1 MSDNNNNDNK
11 YSDVSSDNISTNNS
25 NNNTSSNK
33 HIAEIITIALLAI
46 VLIFFVVQCS
56 RNKNESSSTSGTIAV
71 SSSYSGTTVPPVVVQ
86 NESGDQTEIE
96 DSEINFRNI
105 SFASSMDEI
114 KALESKSDDTLDNPD
129 DSSSVDGY
137 TYLTYSFN
145 GKNDPTAF
153 GTVANVSD
161 ASASLVYVFKD
172 NKLIEVRWQYG
183 KLDASAYDSIIA
195 DASSQFGPATYS
207 REYSNGYKES
217 WWRTKDVLISFLYQD
232 SGISIYYK
240 TLK

>member
-1 MSDNNNNDNK
+1 
-11 YSDVSSDNISTNNS
+11 
-25 NNNTSSNK
+25 
-33 HIAEIITIALLAI
+33 
-46 VLIFFVVQCS
+46 
-56 RNKNESSSTSGTIAV
+56 
-71 SSSYSGTTVPPVVVQ
+71 
-86 NESGDQTEIE
+86 
-96 DSEINFRNI
+96 
-105 SFASSMDEI
+105 MDEI

-240 TLK
+240 TFN

>member
-1 MSDNNNNDNK
+1 MFQ
-11 YSDVSSDNISTNNS
+11 
-25 NNNTSSNK
+25 
-33 HIAEIITIALLAI
+33 ALPVCVP
-46 VLIFFVVQCS
+46 VLSKEGAPRKTGFQVL
-56 RNKNESSSTSGTIAV
+56 
-71 SSSYSGTTVPPVVVQ
+71 PP
-86 NESGDQTEIE
+86 TC
-96 DSEINFRNI
+96 
-105 SFASSMDEI
+105 
-114 KALESKSDDTLDNPD
+114 LLPTLVWNPD

-240 TLK
+240 TFN

>member
-25 NNNTSSNK
+25 NK
-33 HIAEIITIALLAI
+33 HITEIITIALLAI

-56 RNKNESSSTSGTIAV
+56 RNKNESSSTSGTIAA

-86 NESGDQTEIE
+86 NESGDQTEIA

-114 KALESKSDDTLDNPD
+114 KALESKADDTLDNPD
-129 DSSSVDGY
+129 DSSSADGY
-137 TYLTYSFN
+137 SYLTYSFN

-153 GTVANVSD
+153 GTVVNVSD

-183 KLDASAYDSIIA
+183 KLDDSIIA

-240 TLK
+240 SFN

>member
-11 YSDVSSDNISTNNS
+11 YSDDSSDNISTNNS
-25 NNNTSSNK
+25 NGNTSSNK
-33 HIAEIITIALLAI
+33 HIAEIVTIALLAI

-56 RNKNESSSTSGTIAV
+56 RNKNESSTSGTIAA

-86 NESGDQTEIE
+86 NENGDQTEIA

-105 SFASSMDEI
+105 SFASSMNEI
-114 KALESKSDDTLDNPD
+114 KALESKSNDTLDNPD
-129 DSSSVDGY
+129 DSSSADGY

-161 ASASLVYVFKD
+161 ASASLVYVFKND
-172 NKLIEVRWQYG
+172 KLIEVRWQYG

>member
-46 VLIFFVVQCS
+46 VLIFFVVQ
-56 RNKNESSSTSGTIAV
+56 
-71 SSSYSGTTVPPVVVQ
+71 
-86 NESGDQTEIE
+86 NESGDQTGIA

-240 TLK
+240 SFN

>member
-11 YSDVSSDNISTNNS
+11 YSDDSSDNISTNNS
-25 NNNTSSNK
+25 NGNTSSNK
-33 HIAEIITIALLAI
+33 HIAEIVTIALLAI

-56 RNKNESSSTSGTIAV
+56 RNKNESSTSGTIAA

-86 NESGDQTEIE
+86 NESGDQTEIA

-129 DSSSVDGY
+129 DSSSADGY

-161 ASASLVYVFKD
+161 ASASLVYVFKND
-172 NKLIEVRWQYG
+172 KLIEVRWQYG

>member
-1 MSDNNNNDNK
+1 MSDNNNSDNK
-11 YSDVSSDNISTNNS
+11 YSNISSDNS
-25 NNNTSSNK
+25 NNNDSSNK
-33 HIAEIITIALLAI
+33 HIGEIITIVLLAL
-46 VLIFFVVQCS
+46 VLLFFVVQCS
-56 RNKNESSSTSGTIAV
+56 RNKNESSSTSGTIAT

-86 NESGDQTEIE
+86 NENGDPTEIA

-105 SFASSMDEI
+105 HFASSMEEI
-114 KALESKSDDTLDNPD
+114 KSLESKSEDTLDNPD
-129 DSSSVDGY
+129 DSSSADGY

-145 GKNDPTAF
+145 GKKDPTAF
-153 GTVANVSD
+153 GTIANVSD
-161 ASASLVYVFKD
+161 ASACLVYVFKD
-172 NKLIEVRWQYG
+172 DKLIEVRWQYG
-183 KLDASAYDSIIA
+183 KLDVSAYDSIIA

>member
-1 MSDNNNNDNK
+1 
-11 YSDVSSDNISTNNS
+11 
-25 NNNTSSNK
+25 
-33 HIAEIITIALLAI
+33 
-46 VLIFFVVQCS
+46 
-56 RNKNESSSTSGTIAV
+56 
-71 SSSYSGTTVPPVVVQ
+71 
-86 NESGDQTEIE
+86 
-96 DSEINFRNI
+96 
-105 SFASSMDEI
+105 MDEI

>member
-11 YSDVSSDNISTNNS
+11 YSDVSSYNISTNNS

-56 RNKNESSSTSGTIAV
+56 RNKNESSSTSGTIAA

-86 NESGDQTEIE
+86 NESGDQTEIA

-105 SFASSMDEI
+105 SFA
-114 KALESKSDDTLDNPD
+114 
-129 DSSSVDGY
+129 SSVDGY

-240 TLK
+240 SFN